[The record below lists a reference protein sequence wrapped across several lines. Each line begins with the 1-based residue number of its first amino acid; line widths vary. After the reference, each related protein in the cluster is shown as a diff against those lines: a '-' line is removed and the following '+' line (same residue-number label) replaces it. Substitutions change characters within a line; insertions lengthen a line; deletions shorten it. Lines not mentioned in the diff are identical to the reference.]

1 MSRLSRRELLALVGA
16 ASVARS
22 APAGAAPGGGSD
34 APLRAAAGSV
44 ALAEGAPA
52 TPVWVFDGVAPGPEL
67 RGALGERLALDVE
80 NATPKAITLRVF
92 GLRGQSARVAI
103 PAGGRGVLR
112 AAPPDA
118 GTFWYGAE
126 DRRSD
131 PRARGLAGA
140 FVVEE
145 PEDQPFD
152 ADRDFALVLDAWP
165 VGPDGRLVAG
175 PLAPTLLANGFSDLL
190 EPAHP
195 GERMRLRLVNAAP
208 DRLFRLALEGWTGWV
223 AALDGYPLA
232 AVEPMTRLDLW
243 PGQRADIV
251 VDAPAAFGETS
262 AIIDVADGAPR
273 VLAAF
278 VADGDPL
285 DPLGYPPAPLAPGA
299 LPPLGDLGRATRIGL
314 AAFAP
319 GAAPVRVASGATV
332 VIAVPVGGVAATV
345 AVEGAALR
353 RVEGPA
359 PGPWRDVVGLA
370 AGEAA
375 EIAFVAAAAGD
386 WAMERRPLDGAH
398 VLRALLRVAS
408 ALPL

>member
-1 MSRLSRRELLALVGA
+1 MTRLSRRHLLALVGA
-16 ASVARS
+16 ASVTRS
-22 APAGAAPGGGSD
+22 APARAAPGGGSD

-44 ALAEGAPA
+44 ALAEGAPP

-80 NATPKAITLRVF
+80 NATPKAIMVRVF

-131 PRARGLAGA
+131 PRARGLVGA
-140 FVVEE
+140 FVVDE

-152 ADRDFALVLDAWP
+152 ADRDLALVLDAWP
-165 VGPDGRLVAG
+165 VGPDGGLGAG
-175 PLAPTLLANGFSDLL
+175 PNAPTLLANGISDLI

-243 PGQRADIV
+243 PGQRADLV
-251 VDAPAAFGETS
+251 VDAPAAFGASST
-262 AIIDVADGAPR
+262 IVDVADGAPR

-285 DPLGYPPAPLAPGA
+285 DPLGYAPAPLPPGA
-299 LPPLGDLGRATRIGL
+299 LPPLGDLGRAIRIGA

-332 VIAVPVGGVAATV
+332 VIAVPAGGVASTV
-345 AVEGAALR
+345 AAEGAALR
-353 RVEGPA
+353 RVDGPA
-359 PGPWRDVVGLA
+359 PGPWRDVVGLP

-375 EIAFVAAAAGD
+375 EIAFVAAAPGD
-386 WAMERRPLDGAH
+386 WAMERRPLDGAPI
-398 VLRALLRVAS
+398 LRALISVAS